1 MKTRI
6 VTSAVIIAVMIA
18 VLCLSATPVYPL
30 TVSILA
36 VIAVKEVLGVVGLW
50 NKRVISIPAA
60 LIAAVMPTL
69 AYVMSEVRCDP
80 SYRFII
86 ALALALFVFMIY
98 LFVVAVFSRRQEQ
111 EEGESSSADLSFTEL
126 SSGFVLVM
134 YVVCCFSAI
143 SIIRYIDRIGLFC
156 LGMVLIGAWISD
168 VFAYFTGM
176 LLGKHKLIPSVS
188 PKKTVEGS
196 VGAIVFT
203 TVAMILYGFLV
214 SVFTDL
220 VPNYLVLGL
229 SGPVLSATGQIG
241 DLVASLVKRERGVK
255 DYGTLL
261 PGHGGIMD
269 RFDSILT
276 VSGATMI
283 IVLLFAPFT

>member
-6 VTSAVIIAVMIA
+6 VTSAFIIAVMIV

-30 TVSILA
+30 TVSALA
-36 VIAVKEVLGVVGLW
+36 VIAVKEVLAVVGLW
-50 NKRVISIPAA
+50 KKRSVSVPSVT
-60 LIAAVMPTL
+60 IAAIMPSL
-69 AYVMSEVRCDP
+69 AYVMSEVRTDP
-80 SYRFII
+80 AYKFII
-86 ALALALFVFMIY
+86 ALALSLFVFMIY
-98 LFVVAVFSRRQEQ
+98 LFVVAVFSRKVET
-111 EEGESSSADLSFTEL
+111 EEEKSNESELTFTDLA
-126 SSGFVLVM
+126 SGFVLVM

-143 SIIRYIDRIGLFC
+143 SLIRYIDKIGLFC

-176 LLGKHKLIPSVS
+176 LLGKHKLIPAVS
-188 PKKTVEGS
+188 PKKTVEGAI
-196 VGAIVFT
+196 GALVFT
-203 TVAMILYGFLV
+203 TLAMILYGFLV
-214 SVFTDL
+214 SVFTEL
-220 VPNYLVLGL
+220 TPNYLVLGI
-229 SGPVLSATGQIG
+229 SGPILSATGQIG

-255 DYGTLL
+255 DYGKLL